1 MTIRI
6 EHQVSEDYE
15 RLFLADPGATV
26 FHHPDFLR
34 AYEAMFAGRLE
45 IWWLG
50 DDCVCPFIVR
60 KKGPYASAS
69 SGGYGCYG
77 GPIGN
82 SERFSDLVRLA
93 REAGFSR
100 LEVVDFRNRL
110 PTAGFRVTEQTAH
123 TLELPDSPDRLPAMY
138 SNLRRRELKKE
149 FRVSPEADPREF
161 YRLHDETFRSLGTWV
176 TPQEGIAMLSASE
189 IARFY
194 TACWDEGV
202 AGVLLVLSWRD
213 EAMWWISG
221 RNPRAEG
228 VMTHLLHRAL
238 TDAVSEGRKVFNF
251 GATHQEGPARFKE
264 SFGASAYSY
273 RSLVSEKGVFAL
285 LRRMM
290 RG

>member
-1 MTIRI
+1 MTVRI
-6 EHQVSEDYE
+6 ESQVSEDYE

-34 AYEAMFAGRLE
+34 SYEPMFAGRLE

-50 DDCVCPFIVR
+50 EDCACPFVVKR
-60 KKGPYASAS
+60 KGPYTSAS

-77 GPIGN
+77 GPVGK
-82 SERFSDLVRLA
+82 SERFPDLMRLA
-93 REAGFSR
+93 RESGFSR

-110 PTAGFRVTEQTAH
+110 PTAGFRVIEQTAH
-123 TLELPDSPDRLPAMY
+123 ILDLPDSPDRLPSLY
-138 SNLRRRELKKE
+138 SNLRRRELRRE
-149 FRVSPEADPREF
+149 FRVSAGADPQEF
-161 YRLHDETFRSLGTWV
+161 YRLHDETFRSLRTWV
-176 TPQEGIAMLSASE
+176 TPQEGIAALSGSE

-194 TACWDEGV
+194 TAYRDDEV

-221 RNPRAEG
+221 RNPRAGG
-228 VMTHLLHRAL
+228 VMTHLLHRAM

-251 GATHQEGPARFKE
+251 GATHGEGPARFKE
-264 SFGASAYSY
+264 SFGARPYSY
-273 RSLVSEKGVFAL
+273 SSLIRENGFFAL
-285 LRRMM
+285 LRRMR